1 MRWLRFEM
9 KGMVDV
15 KFIFIDKRKEEYYA
29 GCFYFLYTKTCVNYL
44 QLRQAKKWS
53 LKLSKFE
60 QFHIQWHTPLAS
72 LLGLNSHFAGPVQ
85 KSIGFIF
92 YFFIFYFL
100 IFSDF
105 QRCQSGNEEW
115 RLWSWLKINLHDKF
129 SYWTW
134 NEFYITFFFLLHFF
148 RGILW
153 QFSSCISVLYY
164 ILNEYIEEVYL
175 HVVGYELKYP
185 IQLGKDMK

>member
-53 LKLSKFE
+53 LTS
-60 QFHIQWHTPLAS
+60 
-72 LLGLNSHFAGPVQ
+72 LNS
-85 KSIGFIF
+85 SIYSGTLPWPPCLVWILILQARFRKVLVL
-92 YFFIFYFL
+92 FFIFYFL
-100 IFSDF
+100 FFSDF

-164 ILNEYIEEVYL
+164 ILN
-175 HVVGYELKYP
+175 
-185 IQLGKDMK
+185 

>member
-92 YFFIFYFL
+92 YFLF
-100 IFSDF
+100 FSDF

-129 SYWTW
+129 SYWSW
-134 NEFYITFFFLLHFF
+134 NEFYITFFFYYIFLGVHFDN
-148 RGILW
+148 
-153 QFSSCISVLYY
+153 SVLASAFY
-164 ILNEYIEEVYL
+164 ITF
-175 HVVGYELKYP
+175 
-185 IQLGKDMK
+185 

>member
-1 MRWLRFEM
+1 MPAAFTFCIPKRVLITYSCSKQRSEAWSSPSLNSSIYSGTLPWPPCLVWILILQARF
-9 KGMVDV
+9 
-15 KFIFIDKRKEEYYA
+15 RKVLV
-29 GCFYFLYTKTCVNYL
+29 YFL
-44 QLRQAKKWS
+44 
-53 LKLSKFE
+53 F
-60 QFHIQWHTPLAS
+60 
-72 LLGLNSHFAGPVQ
+72 
-85 KSIGFIF
+85 
-92 YFFIFYFL
+92 
-100 IFSDF
+100 FSDF

-129 SYWTW
+129 SYWSW

-185 IQLGKDMK
+185 IQLEKDKR

>member
-92 YFFIFYFL
+92 YFLFFIFFWLSKMSKWQWRMKIMVMTELISMTNSRTEHEMSFILHFFFYYIFLGVYFDNSVL
-100 IFSDF
+100 ASA
-105 QRCQSGNEEW
+105 
-115 RLWSWLKINLHDKF
+115 
-129 SYWTW
+129 
-134 NEFYITFFFLLHFF
+134 FYITF
-148 RGILW
+148 
-153 QFSSCISVLYY
+153 
-164 ILNEYIEEVYL
+164 
-175 HVVGYELKYP
+175 
-185 IQLGKDMK
+185 